1 MFMPVAFFSLL
12 LLDFMVPTELISAF
26 LLFLGD
32 FKVELLGELTLG
44 PLFLSFRMLSL
55 NLLSLENTFC
65 FYWTNLRACMIL
77 VFCPISAFRA

>member
-1 MFMPVAFFSLL
+1 MPVAFFSLL
-12 LLDFMVPTELISAF
+12 LLDFMVPPELISVF

-32 FKVELLGELTLG
+32 FKELLGELTLG

>member
-1 MFMPVAFFSLL
+1 MPVAFFSLL
-12 LLDFMVPTELISAF
+12 LLDFMVPPELISVF

-32 FKVELLGELTLG
+32 FKELLGELTLG

-55 NLLSLENTFC
+55 NLLSLVNTFC

-77 VFCPISAFRA
+77 VFCPIPAFRA

>member
-1 MFMPVAFFSLL
+1 MPVAFFSLL
-12 LLDFMVPTELISAF
+12 LLDFMVPPELISVF

-32 FKVELLGELTLG
+32 FKELLGELTLG

-55 NLLSLENTFC
+55 NLLSLVNTFC

-77 VFCPISAFRA
+77 VFFPISAFRA